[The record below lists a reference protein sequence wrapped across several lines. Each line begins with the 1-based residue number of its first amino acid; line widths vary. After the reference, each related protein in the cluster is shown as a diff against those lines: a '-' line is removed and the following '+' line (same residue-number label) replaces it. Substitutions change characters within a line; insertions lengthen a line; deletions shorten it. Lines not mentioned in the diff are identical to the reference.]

1 MREPPGEKKGINFK
15 AELEKKEDMN
25 RLTTKE
31 LCETLLHEMHA
42 RVTDRNVLE
51 QHEGHVR
58 GASESC
64 DDGFSRGYPPLDG
77 EGDRKRES
85 KLINLKLIIGNLKHE
100 LGQRTRDTLNHKQES
115 KRQAA
120 AVIVERGGDP
130 AEAAKVGMGCCGD
143 QIRNKEDREEAGCGT
158 QMEKT
163 GRLQGRH
170 RRPEKWNGARSIEG
184 AQSTTGGLVMEVGGE
199 GIEMKAEELSR
210 SLHAILGNKAVRIR
224 WCLKKMA
231 ELKVIHLDE
240 SVQKEELTARVVE
253 AAEYGIMDVRITS
266 THNGVG
272 DEHRLSEV
280 PPGGGD
286 EDGGKR
292 KNPRRRS
299 SAKIQLTQAKP
310 LRCYKCLQEGHVG
323 AKCPTEPTEI
333 KYFLGNGTGHAAAS
347 CGRDPRYEVC
357 AKKGLA
363 ADHKVGRGTCAARRN
378 NGNRHGNLATSIRR
392 NGTCVEDL
400 TLANVAAR
408 DAIASW
414 EVLEEVESLSD
425 LAYIKSEKNPQ
436 SSGGTDCRDDA
447 NAEAIKLE
455 LALTCVCNVAMRK
468 SRTIPEENIR
478 TRFGGKWR
486 IRPGCVCVCVCPDAT
501 ARETRAR
508 RASRGRGGQEVE
520 EKLRE
525 SAKEHK
531 TRKEMVKMTDPWS
544 RPYKI
549 LTKKIRPPH
558 RSITETL
565 QENLLRGTINQLF
578 PEDVAERDR
587 ELTWST
593 EDRHI
598 TKSEATSEPII
609 REELD
614 AACHYTPASSKT
626 ASGPDGVRMK
636 IIAQAANIIPK
647 ERWMP
652 ASAPQCIRRR
662 GRRGRL
668 VLLNKPGK
676 VDGTPTSYRPMC
688 LLNDIRKIYQRILG
702 RRLTEFLEQRRTISG
717 RQCGFRRGKST
728 VDATL
733 ELEKS
738 IDIANMLDSIP
749 WREIRE
755 APRRKGVPEYMQKI
769 IGSYLSDRW
778 SEYPIA
784 G

>member
-1 MREPPGEKKGINFK
+1 MGDGIH
-15 AELEKKEDMN
+15 D
-25 RLTTKE
+25 
-31 LCETLLHEMHA
+31 
-42 RVTDRNVLE
+42 
-51 QHEGHVR
+51 EGR
-58 GASESC
+58 
-64 DDGFSRGYPPLDG
+64 D
-77 EGDRKRES
+77 
-85 KLINLKLIIGNLKHE
+85 
-100 LGQRTRDTLNHKQES
+100 LGQLYRAGEPDGSLS
-115 KRQAA
+115 K
-120 AVIVERGGDP
+120 
-130 AEAAKVGMGCCGD
+130 
-143 QIRNKEDREEAGCGT
+143 T
-158 QMEKT
+158 
-163 GRLQGRH
+163 
-170 RRPEKWNGARSIEG
+170 
-184 AQSTTGGLVMEVGGE
+184 
-199 GIEMKAEELSR
+199 
-210 SLHAILGNKAVRIR
+210 
-224 WCLKKMA
+224 
-231 ELKVIHLDE
+231 
-240 SVQKEELTARVVE
+240 
-253 AAEYGIMDVRITS
+253 
-266 THNGVG
+266 
-272 DEHRLSEV
+272 
-280 PPGGGD
+280 
-286 EDGGKR
+286 
-292 KNPRRRS
+292 
-299 SAKIQLTQAKP
+299 
-310 LRCYKCLQEGHVG
+310 
-323 AKCPTEPTEI
+323 
-333 KYFLGNGTGHAAAS
+333 
-347 CGRDPRYEVC
+347 
-357 AKKGLA
+357 
-363 ADHKVGRGTCAARRN
+363 
-378 NGNRHGNLATSIRR
+378 GNLATSIRR

-436 SSGGTDCRDDA
+436 SSGGTDCR
-447 NAEAIKLE
+447 
-455 LALTCVCNVAMRK
+455 
-468 SRTIPEENIR
+468 
-478 TRFGGKWR
+478 
-486 IRPGCVCVCVCPDAT
+486 
-501 ARETRAR
+501 
-508 RASRGRGGQEVE
+508 
-520 EKLRE
+520 
-525 SAKEHK
+525 EHK
-531 TRKEMVKMTDPWS
+531 TRKEMVKITDPWS

-626 ASGPDGVRMK
+626 ASEPDGVRMK

-688 LLNDIRKIYQRILG
+688 LLNDIRKICQRILG